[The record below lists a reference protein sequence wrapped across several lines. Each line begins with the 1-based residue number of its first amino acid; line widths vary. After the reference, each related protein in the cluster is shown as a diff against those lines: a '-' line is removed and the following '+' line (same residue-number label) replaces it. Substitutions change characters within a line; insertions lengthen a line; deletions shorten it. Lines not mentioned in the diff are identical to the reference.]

1 MITEPDSS
9 SNAVLATATLVG
21 TVESSQK
28 QQQQQ
33 QIVSITA
40 TNNSEINED
49 GKGLGVAMFVLQ
61 LVGLI
66 LYLGI
71 YPPLAYI
78 CIFITIILSLIL
90 SCGCFCAKRYDLKAN
105 RRYVYVTLILM
116 VFMIIFQSTI
126 GTSFEQGTLVS
137 GILLLI
143 SIISTGLFIWDRDTP
158 RINAMPVEVISDRWQ
173 PTITHRSLT

>member
-1 MITEPDSS
+1 MMTMTTEPDSS

-33 QIVSITA
+33 IVSITPD
-40 TNNSEINED
+40 SEINED

-90 SCGCFCAKRYDLKAN
+90 SFGCFCAKRYDLKAN

-158 RINAMPVEVISDRWQ
+158 RINAMPVEVTVIDDNPPS
-173 PTITHRSLT
+173 PIL

>member
-1 MITEPDSS
+1 MTTEPESS
-9 SNAVLATATLVG
+9 PNAVLATATLVG

-28 QQQQQ
+28 QQQQ
-33 QIVSITA
+33 IVSITPVS
-40 TNNSEINED
+40 NNSEINED

-66 LYLGI
+66 LFLGI
-71 YPPLAYI
+71 YPPLGAL
-78 CIFITIILSLIL
+78 CFFITIILSLIL
-90 SCGCFCAKRYDLKAN
+90 SCGCFCAKRYDLKGN

-158 RINAMPVEVISDRWQ
+158 RINAMPVEVISDR
-173 PTITHRSLT
+173 

>member
-1 MITEPDSS
+1 MTMTTEPESS
-9 SNAVLATATLVG
+9 PNAVLATATLVG

-33 QIVSITA
+33 QIVSINPV

-71 YPPLAYI
+71 YPPLSYL

-90 SCGCFCAKRYDLKAN
+90 SCGCFCAKRYDLKAY

-158 RINAMPVEVISDRWQ
+158 LFIDLCTPRINAMPVEVISDR
-173 PTITHRSLT
+173 

>member
-1 MITEPDSS
+1 MMTMTTEPESS
-9 SNAVLATATLVG
+9 PNAVLATATLVG

-28 QQQQQ
+28 QHQRQ
-33 QIVSITA
+33 QIVSITPVK
-40 TNNSEINED
+40 NNSEINED
-49 GKGLGVAMFVLQ
+49 GKGIGVAMFVLQ

-66 LYLGI
+66 LFLGI
-71 YPPLAYI
+71 YPPLGAL
-78 CIFITIILSLIL
+78 CFFITIILSLIL

-158 RINAMPVEVISDRWQ
+158 RINAMPVEVISDR
-173 PTITHRSLT
+173 

>member
-1 MITEPDSS
+1 MMTMTTEPESS
-9 SNAVLATATLVG
+9 QNAVLATATLVG

-33 QIVSITA
+33 QIVPITPV

-49 GKGLGVAMFVLQ
+49 GKGIGVAMFVLQ

-66 LYLGI
+66 LFLGI
-71 YPPLAYI
+71 YPPLGAL
-78 CIFITIILSLIL
+78 CFFITIILSLIL

-158 RINAMPVEVISDRWQ
+158 RINAMPVEVISDR
-173 PTITHRSLT
+173 